1 MRVELANVRKRFD
14 RTEALKG
21 VDLVIPAG
29 RRVALVGPNGSGKST
44 LIRTLLGLLACD
56 GDVRLDGLSPFADR
70 VRIAQ
75 KLAYVPQVAPQV
87 SATVSELVT
96 LVARTRQLDPAR
108 IVDLARRLDLD
119 VPSLMGRP
127 FRHLSGGMRQKL
139 LIALAFAAPATL
151 LVLDEPTA
159 SLDAAARERFFRLFD
174 EVAPDATLLLCSH
187 RLEEMRHLATHVVEM
202 NDGRVACEGAVEE
215 LLSGRGRCSVEVFV
229 PDVSFAPWL
238 QAQGFRAGA
247 AGWWARIV
255 SRAEKVDVVTLVTSH
270 VGERLADVLV
280 RDLESIDVTVSGG
293 IHG

>member
-119 VPSLMGRP
+119 VPALMGRP